1 MSFCVSIVGRP
12 NVGKST
18 IFNRITQSKKAIVED
33 IAGVTRDRLY
43 ADASYLDKTFK
54 VIDTGGITIED
65 ATFNEE
71 IKIQALIA
79 MDESDVI
86 LFVVDAT
93 TGITREEEEI
103 AKILRSKNKKVI
115 IVANKVDNQNLIDNI
130 YEFYQLGFE
139 SVVPVS
145 AVHGSGIYDVL
156 DEVYPLIPE
165 TDGEV
170 EDDIIRFS
178 LIGRPNV
185 GKSSLFNVLIN
196 EERSIVSDVD
206 GTTRDAIDAQFEID
220 NQKYEIVDTA
230 GIRRRGRVYEN
241 VEKYSVLRSLKAIEK
256 SDVVLWLIDAKEG
269 LIEQDKRVLGY
280 ALDLLK
286 PIIVVVNKWDLIK
299 KETNTQKEFM
309 DLIRSKM
316 PFIDDAKILFISA
329 KDKKGIKNIIPAI
342 NELYNKYTSE
352 FSTSIINNV
361 LNDAVSAKVAPS
373 HKGQPVRFYYAT
385 QISSKPPKIL
395 IFVNNKK
402 LVHFSY
408 KRYLENCFK
417 RALNLEGIK
426 LKLIFKDRNEDD
438 GL

>member
-33 IAGVTRDRLY
+33 VAGVTRDRLY
-43 ADASYLDKTFK
+43 SDASYLDKTFK

-115 IVANKVDNQNLIDNI
+115 VVANKVDNQNLIDNI

-165 TDGEV
+165 NTGEV

-196 EERSIVSDVD
+196 EERSIVSEVD
-206 GTTRDAIDAQFEID
+206 GTTRDAIDAQFEVD

-256 SDVVLWLIDAKEG
+256 SDVVLWLIDAQEG

-329 KDKKGIKNIIPAI
+329 KDKKGIKNIIPTI
-342 NELYNKYTSE
+342 NELYNKYSSE

-438 GL
+438 EL

>member
-33 IAGVTRDRLY
+33 VAGVTRDRLY

-115 IVANKVDNQNLIDNI
+115 VVANKVDNQNLIDNI

-165 TDGEV
+165 NTGEI

-196 EERSIVSDVD
+196 EERSIVSEVD
-206 GTTRDAIDAQFEID
+206 GTTRDAIDAQFEVD

-256 SDVVLWLIDAKEG
+256 SDVVLWLIDAQEG

-329 KDKKGIKNIIPAI
+329 KDKKGIKNIIPTI
-342 NELYNKYTSE
+342 NELYTKYSSE

-438 GL
+438 EL

>member
-33 IAGVTRDRLY
+33 VAGVTRDRLY

-115 IVANKVDNQNLIDNI
+115 VVANKVDNQNLIDNI

-139 SVVPVS
+139 SVIPVS

-165 TDGEV
+165 NTGEI

-196 EERSIVSDVD
+196 EERSIVSEVD
-206 GTTRDAIDAQFEID
+206 GTTRDAIDAQFEVD

-241 VEKYSVLRSLKAIEK
+241 VEKYSVLRSLKAIDN
-256 SDVVLWLIDAKEG
+256 SDIVLWLIDAQEG
-269 LIEQDKRVLGY
+269 LIEQDTRVLGY

-329 KDKKGIKNIIPAI
+329 KDKKGIPTI
-342 NELYNKYTSE
+342 NELYTKYSSE

>member
-33 IAGVTRDRLY
+33 VAGVTRDRLY

-115 IVANKVDNQNLIDNI
+115 VVANKVDNQNLIDNI

-139 SVVPVS
+139 SVIPVS

-165 TDGEV
+165 NTGEI

-196 EERSIVSDVD
+196 EERSIVSEVD
-206 GTTRDAIDAQFEID
+206 GTTRDAIDAQFEVN

-256 SDVVLWLIDAKEG
+256 SDIVLWLIDAQEG
-269 LIEQDKRVLGY
+269 LVEQDKRVLGY

-299 KETNTQKEFM
+299 KKTNTQKEFI

-329 KDKKGIKNIIPAI
+329 KDKKGIKNIIPTI
-342 NELYNKYTSE
+342 NELYTKYSSE

>member
-33 IAGVTRDRLY
+33 VAGVTRDRLY
-43 ADASYLDKTFK
+43 SDASYLDKTFK

-115 IVANKVDNQNLIDNI
+115 VVANKVDNQNLIDNI

-165 TDGEV
+165 NTGEI

-196 EERSIVSDVD
+196 EERSIVSEVD
-206 GTTRDAIDAQFEID
+206 GTTRDAIDAQFEVD

-256 SDVVLWLIDAKEG
+256 SDVVLWLIDAQEG

-329 KDKKGIKNIIPAI
+329 KDKKGIKNIIPTI
-342 NELYNKYTSE
+342 NELYTKYSSE

>member
-33 IAGVTRDRLY
+33 VAGVTRDRLY

-115 IVANKVDNQNLIDNI
+115 VVANKVDNQNLIDSI

-139 SVVPVS
+139 SVIPVS

-165 TDGEV
+165 NTGEI

-196 EERSIVSDVD
+196 EERSIVSEVD
-206 GTTRDAIDAQFEID
+206 GTTRDAIDAQFEVD

-256 SDVVLWLIDAKEG
+256 SDVVLWLIDAQEG

-329 KDKKGIKNIIPAI
+329 KDKKGIKNIIPTI
-342 NELYNKYTSE
+342 NELYTKYSSE

>member
-33 IAGVTRDRLY
+33 VAGVTRDRLY

-115 IVANKVDNQNLIDNI
+115 VVANKVDNQNLIDNI

-165 TDGEV
+165 NTGEI

-196 EERSIVSDVD
+196 EERSIVSEVD
-206 GTTRDAIDAQFEID
+206 GTTRDAIDAQFEVD

-256 SDVVLWLIDAKEG
+256 SDIVLWLIDAQEG

-329 KDKKGIKNIIPAI
+329 KDKKGIKNIIPTI
-342 NELYNKYTSE
+342 NELYTKYSSE